1 MNDYIQDLSNSFS
14 MSLPEEYSWSLANV
28 LGLFYEPETY
38 FCSLAGP
45 QGILQNSDNYL
56 RMWQFQGCQVELY
69 EKKEI
74 FPKFLV
80 E

>member
-1 MNDYIQDLSNSFS
+1 MNDNIQDLSNSFS
-14 MSLPEEYSWSLANV
+14 MAFSEEYSWSLANV

-56 RMWQFQGCQVELY
+56 ECGSSKVDRRTVW
-69 EKKEI
+69 KEGNI
-74 FPKFLV
+74 P
-80 E
+80 